1 MRERKRERD
10 GCTEWE
16 EGTSS
21 HMRVAY
27 RHKQTHTAVVVSVSF
42 SLCRSRL
49 GAAVQ
54 FADVFAPWGAVFV
67 LCSGQMSTTNY
78 YKEHVR

>member
-10 GCTEWE
+10 GCAEWE

-21 HMRVAY
+21 HMRAA
-27 RHKQTHTAVVVSVSF
+27 KQTHAAVVVSVSF
-42 SLCRSRL
+42 GLCRSRS

-54 FADVFAPWGAVFV
+54 FADVFPPWGAVSV
-67 LCSGQMSTTNY
+67 LYSGQMNTTNY